1 MTGGGELLVGLAI
14 AVGLIGIVVPILPGT
29 ALIFAAVLVWAI
41 MTGGTTAWVVF
52 GVVAALLV
60 VSGIVKYTW
69 PGGRMR
75 TAGVPNRSLAVGG
88 ILGIVGFFVLPV
100 VGLFLGFIAGTY
112 VAEHYRLREH
122 TRAWTS
128 TWHACKAVGLSILV
142 ELFGALVASAVWFG
156 AVLFA

>member
-1 MTGGGELLVGLAI
+1 MSGGGELLVGVVI

-29 ALIFAAVLVWAI
+29 SLIFAAVLVWAV
-41 MTGGTTAWVVF
+41 MTGGSTAWVVF
-52 GVVAALLV
+52 GVVTALLV

-75 TAGVPNRSLAVGG
+75 TAGVPNRSLLVGG
-88 ILGIVGFFVLPV
+88 VVGIIGFFVVPI

-112 VAEHYRLREH
+112 GAEQYRFRNH
-122 TRAWTS
+122 TRAWAS

-142 ELFGALVASAVWFG
+142 ELLGALVASAVWLG
-156 AVLFA
+156 AVVFV